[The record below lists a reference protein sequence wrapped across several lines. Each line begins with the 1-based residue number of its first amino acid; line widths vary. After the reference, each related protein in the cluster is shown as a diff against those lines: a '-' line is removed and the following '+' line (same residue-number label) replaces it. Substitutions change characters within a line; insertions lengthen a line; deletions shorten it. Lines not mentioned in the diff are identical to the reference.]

1 MYHIADEDDE
11 WIIIDEQNRRFEEDL
26 KRYEEVLKYEEES
39 KKLERNFSIDHGK
52 TTIEGVRGRTS
63 FSARNLRL
71 SQG

>member
-26 KRYEEVLKYEEES
+26 RRYEDALKYEEES
-39 KKLERNFSIDHGK
+39 KKLERNFSVDHGK
-52 TTIEGVRGRTS
+52 NRIEGVPGRKH